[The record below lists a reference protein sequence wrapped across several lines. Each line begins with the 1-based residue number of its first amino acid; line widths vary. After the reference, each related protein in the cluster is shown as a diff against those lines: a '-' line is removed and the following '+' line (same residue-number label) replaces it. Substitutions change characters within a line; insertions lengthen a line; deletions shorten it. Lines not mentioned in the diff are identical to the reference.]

1 MATRRKARGGP
12 VEALSVVARICVC
25 VLGLTALAW
34 GVLLMPY
41 FWRGAALNRVTAEIV
56 QGHTFALRTLVQEA
70 RLAASEDASACDP
83 MRVHDGVMLRLAA
96 FEQAIA
102 VSDQSYLGSAHDR
115 LDEATR
121 AALACSPADGF
132 AWLTLFW
139 LEVSKHGYQPTY
151 GSYLR
156 LSYAL
161 APYEGWIALWRS
173 KLALAVLDR
182 LPDDL
187 SVQALDEFTRLV
199 ETERLYSESM
209 AIFVGVPRET
219 QVRLAEQLKTAK
231 LIARQTFAR
240 MLYDRGSDVT
250 IPGVDATPSRA
261 WR

>member
-1 MATRRKARGGP
+1 MATRRKARRGA
-12 VEALSVVARICVC
+12 VEALSVVAHICVC
-25 VLGLTALAW
+25 ALGLTALTW
-34 GVLLMPY
+34 GALLMPY

-56 QGHTFALRTLVQEA
+56 QGHTFALQTLVQEA
-70 RLAASEDASACDP
+70 RLAASEDGSACDP
-83 MRVHDGVMLRLAA
+83 MRVHDGVILRLAA

-132 AWLTLFW
+132 GWLTLFW

-151 GSYLR
+151 GNYLR

-187 SVQALDEFTRLV
+187 CGAGFGRIHQLGGNGTALFGEHGYLCRVYHEKHKFGSLSSSRRRSRLLV
-199 ETERLYSESM
+199 KPL
-209 AIFVGVPRET
+209 RECST
-219 QVRLAEQLKTAK
+219 TA
-231 LIARQTFAR
+231 APMSPFQ
-240 MLYDRGSDVT
+240 G
-250 IPGVDATPSRA
+250 
-261 WR
+261 